1 LENPGDLLDP
11 AHCVSHALQ
20 RTARRVA
27 AVYADELRDCGLSPG
42 QFPLLQTLEA
52 SGGGASMSVL
62 ADRLGMDR
70 TTLTR
75 NLGPLEKAG
84 LVTRGRAAGD
94 GRVRLVRITDEGRSR
109 LAEGRIAWRRA
120 QALTLKRFGDDAW
133 RNLETDLRR
142 LRRALS

>member
-1 LENPGDLLDP
+1 METAGDLLDP
-11 AHCVSHALQ
+11 VHCVSHALQ

-27 AVYADELRDCGLSPG
+27 AVYAEELRACGLSPG
-42 QFPLLQTLEA
+42 QFPLLQTLA
-52 SGGGASMSVL
+52 AAGGAATMSVL

-84 LVTRGRAAGD
+84 LISRGRDPGD
-94 GRVRLVRITDEGRSR
+94 GRVRRVKLTEDGRERLSEGRV
-109 LAEGRIAWRRA
+109 AWRRA
-120 QALTLKRFGDDAW
+120 QALTLERFGDDAW
-133 RNLETDLRR
+133 RTLEMDLRR

>member
-1 LENPGDLLDP
+1 MKDPGDLLDP

-27 AVYADELRDCGLSPG
+27 GVYANELRACGLSPG
-42 QFPLLQTLEA
+42 QFPLLQALSA
-52 SGGGASMSVL
+52 AGGGATMSVL

-84 LVTRGRAAGD
+84 LVTRSRDVGD
-94 GRVRLVRITDEGRSR
+94 ARLRRIQITEMGQVR

-120 QALTLKRFGDDAW
+120 QALTLERFGNDAW
-133 RNLETDLRR
+133 RALETDLRS

>member
-1 LENPGDLLDP
+1 
-11 AHCVSHALQ
+11 
-20 RTARRVA
+20 
-27 AVYADELRDCGLSPG
+27 
-42 QFPLLQTLEA
+42 
-52 SGGGASMSVL
+52 MSVL

>member
-1 LENPGDLLDP
+1 MDDTVDLLDP

-27 AVYADELRDCGLSPG
+27 GVYADELRTCGLSPG
-42 QFPLLQTLEA
+42 QFPLLQTLAA
-52 SGGGASMSVL
+52 SGGGATMSVL
-62 ADRLGMDR
+62 ADSLGMDR

-84 LVTRGRAAGD
+84 LISRDRDPGD
-94 GRVRLVRITDEGRSR
+94 GRLRRVQLTEEGQSR

-120 QALTLKRFGDDAW
+120 QALTLERFGDDAW
-133 RNLETDLRR
+133 RALETDLRR
-142 LRRALS
+142 LRRALP